1 MPSTAVRPTAKPA
14 RGRATEDSSTVVA
27 KKTKT
32 RKNVATASRIMA
44 ERRGK
49 SRTSSGVPRVAAR
62 HASSGRTAFKSRAAT
77 IAPRICAAQ
86 YRATSTVL
94 ERLVTQNP
102 MVMAG
107 LKWPPETWASAE
119 YMTAKVM
126 PCTAAMRKRL
136 GPPAPWRNWSAQMA
150 PAPKKTSAN
159 VPKNSAV
166 RRWGRLY
173 MGEIVREEMV
183 GGERAVGM
191 ERRRSKEFGRRGSNE
206 AMR

>member
-150 PAPKKTSAN
+150 PAPKKTSAK

-173 MGEIVREEMV
+173 MARLYGKTWVSGDRTMV
-183 GGERAVGM
+183 GGGEGV
-191 ERRRSKEFGRRGSNE
+191 KNFGRRE
-206 AMR
+206 RR